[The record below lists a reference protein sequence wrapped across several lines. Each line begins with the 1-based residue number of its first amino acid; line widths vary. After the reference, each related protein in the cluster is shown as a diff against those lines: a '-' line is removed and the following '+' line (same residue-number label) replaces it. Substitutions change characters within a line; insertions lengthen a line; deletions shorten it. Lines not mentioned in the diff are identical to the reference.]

1 MSIFVLVVIKGVKPS
16 WSYFR
21 FSSIFDFQY
30 SAKINGQYLDL
41 VIFRQTVCFFLVC
54 GVGCPWDCPAAMA
67 YKPKFT
73 SGQHA
78 GVLVTE
84 QEIIEKEK
92 LGFTRW

>member
-1 MSIFVLVVIKGVKPS
+1 
-16 WSYFR
+16 
-21 FSSIFDFQY
+21 
-30 SAKINGQYLDL
+30 
-41 VIFRQTVCFFLVC
+41 
-54 GVGCPWDCPAAMA
+54 MA